1 MKTPVR
7 PRFKLLAGAI
17 ISITLVG
24 SAAALAQVG
33 NPPPAIPS
41 PVPAPVVAPVVPTA
55 PAQNPGAVAAI
66 EQSAVA
72 TPQPAGQNQPTIQ
85 PSAAV
90 REQASAAVQY
100 DVPPAGAGIFE
111 GSSQRLRE
119 FAYLET
125 EVQLNDK
132 RKARLD
138 SMSALKEAERNF
150 VDQLS
155 GRTASAAPGAA
166 PGGAAAPAVAITPPK
181 PEPYV
186 NSVYGFGDD
195 MYAEIVIGSTKV
207 LASRG
212 TVLSDGSRVSA
223 ISSSSVTLSRRGS
236 TKRLLVRGAAGY

>member
-7 PRFKLLAGAI
+7 PRFKLLASAI
-17 ISITLVG
+17 VGITLVG
-24 SAAALAQVG
+24 SAAALAQVD
-33 NPPPAIPS
+33 NTPPPAPA
-41 PVPAPVVAPVVPTA
+41 PPPTAAPVVAPVVPSA

-66 EQSAVA
+66 EQSAVTA
-72 TPQPAGQNQPTIQ
+72 TQPAAPAPQ

-90 REQASAAVQY
+90 REQANAAVEY
-100 DVPPAGAGIFE
+100 EVPAAGAGIFE

-155 GRTASAAPGAA
+155 GRAASNAPGAA
-166 PGGAAAPAVAITPPK
+166 PGAADAPAAAVAPPK

-207 LASRG
+207 LASKG